1 MTPKILIVDDHEIV
15 REGIRTLIRR
25 SRPDWVIAG
34 EATDGLQAIDAVK
47 SLNPDI
53 VILDITM
60 PGMNGLAAAT
70 QISKLDLPVRV
81 LMFTMHDLDRLADEA
96 RNVGAHGYVLKSQ
109 ASRDLIRA
117 IDQLL
122 SGGTFFGGPAP
133 APAPERNKD
142 LGATRT
148 SPGTLTPA
156 DSDSEPNKLRRAGF
170 GFRFPIPTFC
180 LHYSY

>member
-47 SLNPDI
+47 SLHPDI

-70 QISKLDLPVRV
+70 QISQLELPVRV

-122 SGGTFFGGPAP
+122 SDGTFFGGPAP
-133 APAPERNKD
+133 APEPERP
-142 LGATRT
+142 GAL
-148 SPGTLTPA
+148 SNAPSAPGMVAPA
-156 DSDSEPNKLRRAGF
+156 EGESKPNKLRKAGF
-170 GFRFPIPTFC
+170 GFCLPVPSFC
-180 LHYSY
+180 LLYSS